1 MDFKVS
7 KKETRYQPSGAVDVL
22 VTDVFDIYPKFDS
35 EDPNILIDCELVEE
49 DEEIMQGALLA
60 TIRQRGV
67 DPIEPFRGVRW
78 AQVLVGEI
86 PGEAL
91 ITDINIEAKRTSVYV
106 SILFDTYENEE
117 GETFL
122 SYSIKVVK

>member
-1 MDFKVS
+1 M
-7 KKETRYQPSGAVDVL
+7 
-22 VTDVFDIYPKFDS
+22 
-35 EDPNILIDCELVEE
+35 
-49 DEEIMQGALLA
+49 
-60 TIRQRGV
+60 
-67 DPIEPFRGVRW
+67 
-78 AQVLVGEI
+78 VGEI

-106 SILFDTYENEE
+106 SILFDTYENED